1 MTVAVSPA
9 QLRSL
14 VVDALYP
21 VSAHKLPDVCV
32 RFGLAAGTGE
42 EAFRSKRTYV
52 ESRLSP
58 LPFDR
63 LLAVARAVQENTPD
77 HELGD
82 VLARVDE
89 AGKLAVSELTRRAV
103 LDVLDTCDLSGRIDL
118 VEFIGSMWPI
128 KTMPSP
134 YDGDACSFADAMVRH
149 TRRNDDW
156 TNGELLRHLGLLGCS
171 QQRLFAT
178 LEAVLHPRTRDEGE
192 QRRLADAINEP
203 LRRDGFALLPTGRL
217 SGYPIY
223 SVQEVTPPHGG
234 GAPADADISAV
245 LGAFDEAGVQAAWTK
260 ALERRDRDPEGAITM
275 ARTLLEKVCKHI
287 IEEAGRSYGEN
298 DDLPKLYHAAAEKL
312 NLAPS
317 QHTEGAFKA
326 ILGNCQAVVQ
336 SIGTIRNKLGDSHGT
351 GRKPAR
357 PQPRHA
363 ALAVNLAGTM
373 AAFLVATWAT
383 RQAEKAA

>member
-1 MTVAVSPA
+1 M
-9 QLRSL
+9 
-14 VVDALYP
+14 
-21 VSAHKLPDVCV
+21 
-32 RFGLAAGTGE
+32 GE
-42 EAFRSKRTYV
+42 R
-52 ESRLSP
+52 
-58 LPFDR
+58 
-63 LLAVARAVQENTPD
+63 
-77 HELGD
+77 
-82 VLARVDE
+82 
-89 AGKLAVSELTRRAV
+89 AVSELTRRAV
-103 LDVLDTCDLSGRIDL
+103 LDVLDTCELSDRIDL
-118 VEFIGSMWPI
+118 VEFISGMWPVER
-128 KTMPSP
+128 MSSP
-134 YDGDACSFADAMVRH
+134 YDGDLCSFADAMVRH

-156 TNGELLRHLGLLGCS
+156 TNGDLLRHLGLLGCS
-171 QQRLFAT
+171 QRRFFGL
-178 LEAVLHPRTRDEGE
+178 LEAALHPRTRGEEE
-192 QRRLADAINEP
+192 QRWLADTINGP

-223 SVQEVTPPHGG
+223 SVQEVTPSHAS

-245 LGAFDEAGVQAAWTK
+245 LGAFDEAGVQAAWMK

-287 IEEAGRSYGEN
+287 IEEASGSYGEN
-298 DDLPKLYHAAAEKL
+298 DDLPKLYRAAAEKL

-317 QHTEGAFKA
+317 QHTEETFKV

-336 SIGTIRNKLGDSHGT
+336 GIGTIRNKLGDSHGT

-373 AAFLVATWAT
+373 AAFLVATWAA